1 MYADTLSRETLSLG
15 LLLARV
21 VIGLVMAAHGAQKLF
36 GWFGGYGLNKTG
48 EFFVHLGFHPGRTLA
63 AAASLVEIIG
73 GLLVALGFLGP
84 IGPALIISDMIVAMV
99 TVHWEHGLFASDN
112 GIEVPLLYMTA
123 ALAFVLTGYGRY
135 SVDAWLAIADRWTPV
150 FTWLVIGAGILAG
163 FANVAMRRRPTT
175 TAGT

>member
-1 MYADTLSRETLSLG
+1 
-15 LLLARV
+15 
-21 VIGLVMAAHGAQKLF
+21 
-36 GWFGGYGLNKTG
+36 
-48 EFFVHLGFHPGRTLA
+48 
-63 AAASLVEIIG
+63 
-73 GLLVALGFLGP
+73 
-84 IGPALIISDMIVAMV
+84 MIVAMV

-112 GIEVPLLYMTA
+112 GIEVPLLYITA

-135 SVDAWLAIADRWTPV
+135 SVDGWLGIADRWTPV